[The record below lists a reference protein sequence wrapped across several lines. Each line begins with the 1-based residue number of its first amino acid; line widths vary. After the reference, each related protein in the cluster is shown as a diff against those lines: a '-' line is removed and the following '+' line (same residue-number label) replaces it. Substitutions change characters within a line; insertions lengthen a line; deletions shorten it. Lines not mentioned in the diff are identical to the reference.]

1 MNIIGNLNPRKY
13 LPPQGDAAVSSDLR
27 AAVGQELG
35 SGTLDGFTDQRVE
48 TLQRYYFDHE
58 EFPNFDPASFLGA
71 GWKEMHNDPMVST
84 REFRLQANKN
94 GDFQDLTLDDYAR
107 AVRIVTM
114 DTKPKGMEFEEMW
127 LKADGSVS
135 RNRVSR

>member
-1 MNIIGNLNPRKY
+1 MNINGNLTSRKY
-13 LPPQGDAAVSSDLR
+13 LPPQADPAVSSDMRAAVSS
-27 AAVGQELG
+27 ELG
-35 SGTLDGFTDQRVE
+35 PDVIDGFSDQRVE
-48 TLQRYYFDHE
+48 ALQRYYFDHE
-58 EFPNFDPASFLGA
+58 EFANFDPAAFLGA

-84 REFRLQANKN
+84 REFRLQAQKN
-94 GDFQDLTLDDYAR
+94 GDFQDLTLDDYAK

-114 DTKPKGMEFEEMW
+114 DAKPKGMEFEEMW